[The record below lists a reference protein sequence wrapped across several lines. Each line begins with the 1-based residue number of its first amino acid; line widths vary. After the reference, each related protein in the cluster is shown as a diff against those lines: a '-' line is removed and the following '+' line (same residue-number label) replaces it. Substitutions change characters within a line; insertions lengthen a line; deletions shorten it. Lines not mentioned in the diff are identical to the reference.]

1 MKQIVAYLDGYKTY
15 ILSIAIIVYAV
26 LAYFGVAP
34 EPDKVQAAM
43 VVIAG
48 YAFTLRSAL
57 TKFLDDS
64 SK

>member
-1 MKQIVAYLDGYKTY
+1 MQAIIDYLDGKKTY
-15 ILSIAIIVYAV
+15 ILSIAVIVYAA

-43 VVIAG
+43 VIIAG

>member
-57 TKFLDDS
+57 TKFLDDF

>member
-48 YAFTLRSAL
+48 YAFTLRSTL